1 MKRKREKRGKKFIIN
16 HILSKNRGDKI
27 KKGGKNMK
35 TSDGEIN
42 TLTIKDVTELVSA
55 EKPLFFNINGDRVAF
70 VFRKDKSK
78 DMHAGTWCLGDKVVI
93 VFTNIPQKFVPEF
106 SLHEIS
112 ELSIVKILFD
122 ISEEAVTFE
131 PAVQN
136 VVHYINAVSL
146 NQYNTEEKAQSPI
159 RYHLCSDAPA
169 SFEKGKNKGGEK
181 NEW

>member
-1 MKRKREKRGKKFIIN
+1 
-16 HILSKNRGDKI
+16 
-27 KKGGKNMK
+27 MK

-42 TLTIKDVTELVSA
+42 TLTIKEVTKLVSA
-55 EKPLFFNINGDRVAF
+55 EKPLFFNINGDRIAF
-70 VFRKDKSK
+70 VSQRDRSK
-78 DMHAGTWCLGDKVVI
+78 DMHAGTWCLGDKAVI
-93 VFTNIPQKFVPEF
+93 VFTNVPQKIVPEF

-112 ELSIVKILFD
+112 EWSIIKILFD

-146 NQYNTEEKAQSPI
+146 NQYNSEEKAQSPI
-159 RYHLCSDAPA
+159 RYHVCSDTLV
-169 SFEKGKNKGGEK
+169 SFERGKNKGGEK